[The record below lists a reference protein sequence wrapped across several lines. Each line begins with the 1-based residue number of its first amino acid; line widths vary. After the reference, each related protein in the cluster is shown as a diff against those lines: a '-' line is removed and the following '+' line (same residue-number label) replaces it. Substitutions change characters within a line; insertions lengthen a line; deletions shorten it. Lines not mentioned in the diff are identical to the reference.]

1 LIKTIMT
8 LRISSTARC
17 LAVVLTGSTLGHA
30 EPRFATPPDEDAA
43 ADDSHDARHDEPPVH
58 LDDSGTHAEHADA
71 QESALRVSTGP
82 VLRATSDHADGGFGA
97 AIDLGSSAAGVRFT
111 GNWVG
116 VGGARGLAQYDA
128 QLWLDF
134 GATQRLH
141 PIIAAGAGRAQLD
154 MADAQGVVHDRA
166 VGVGTLR
173 ATLEYALPI
182 RDADARAGLDVEGV
196 LPTIVGQ
203 SSAQMGDW
211 LLLTARIG
219 VGF

>member
-1 LIKTIMT
+1 LVKTIMT
-8 LRISSTARC
+8 LRISSTALC
-17 LAVVLTGSTLGHA
+17 LAVVLSSSALAHA

-43 ADDSHDARHDEPPVH
+43 AGDSQDARPDEPPTH
-58 LDDSGTHAEHADA
+58 SDDSTHPGDVDA

-82 VLRATSDHADGGFGA
+82 VVRATSDHADGGFGA
-97 AIDLGSSAAGVRFT
+97 AIDLGSRAAGVRFT

-134 GATQRLH
+134 GAAQRLH

-154 MADAQGVVHDRA
+154 VADAQGVVHDRT

-173 ATLEYALPI
+173 ATLEYVLPI
-182 RDADARAGLDVEGV
+182 SEADARAGLDVEGV
-196 LPTIVGQ
+196 LPAIVGQ
-203 SSAQMGDW
+203 SSAQIGDW